1 MRFRILR
8 IIFGI
13 LDIKKNDACGISRCY
28 LTHILLYETYIIII
42 TSLKFNLP

>member
-1 MRFRILR
+1 MWMRFRILR

-28 LTHILLYETYIIII
+28 LTHILLYIIII